1 VWLQHGSRILDYL
14 LYYEDLRNSS
24 DPYDIEKSKDYE
36 AQLQALTS
44 NSLDSIKQAIAEEE
58 ARAAS
63 RLTITANFGEQ
74 SQFQIFYEYSDKE
87 NVFVKMELLP
97 FRASDDR
104 EWIGLNSLY
113 L

>member
-1 VWLQHGSRILDYL
+1 MLDYL
-14 LYYEDLRNSS
+14 LYYEDLRNSA

-36 AQLQALTS
+36 AQLIELTS
-44 NSLDSIKQAIAEEE
+44 NSLGSIMQAIAEEE
-58 ARAAS
+58 ARASSKLA
-63 RLTITANFGEQ
+63 ITANFGEQ
-74 SQFQIFYEYSDKE
+74 AQFQVFYEYSDKE
-87 NVFVKMELLP
+87 NIFVKMELLP

>member
-1 VWLQHGSRILDYL
+1 M
-14 LYYEDLRNSS
+14 
-24 DPYDIEKSKDYE
+24 
-36 AQLQALTS
+36 
-44 NSLDSIKQAIAEEE
+44 
-58 ARAAS
+58 AAS

-74 SQFQIFYEYSDKE
+74 AQFQIFYEYSDKE
-87 NVFVKMELLP
+87 NIFVKMELLP